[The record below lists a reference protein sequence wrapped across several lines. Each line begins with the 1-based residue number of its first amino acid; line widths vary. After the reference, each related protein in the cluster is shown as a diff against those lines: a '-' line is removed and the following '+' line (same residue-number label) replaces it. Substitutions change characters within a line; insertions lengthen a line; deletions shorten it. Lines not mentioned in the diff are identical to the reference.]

1 MSHFKERGKKNC
13 LNCGTVVQG
22 KYCHICGQEN
32 VEPKETIW
40 HLVSHFFRDITHFDG
55 NFFSTLKRLI
65 ARPGFL
71 SKEYMLGRR
80 ASYINPVRMYIFTSA
95 FFFLI
100 FFNFFKS
107 EGVKINSSSD
117 IFKKTIPEVDKM
129 DSSAF
134 ADFTR
139 KINRE
144 DGKKDVP
151 MTRQQFKI
159 FADSAFE
166 KGRINLAGIKYRSK
180 AEYDSV
186 LLTGTKK
193 HNWVQRQFIYKI
205 IAVNEKYKNNA
216 IGLLKAFRESLLH
229 SLPQMLF
236 ISLPLLALLL
246 KWLYFRRKEFYY
258 VNHAI
263 FSIHLYIFFF
273 IALLIIL
280 SFDKLGGMTGWSVF
294 RYFNFALYLSM
305 FFYTYKAM
313 RKFYGQR
320 RAKTIFKYGLLLFSF
335 LIMMILLFTFFLFFS
350 FFTI

>member
-1 MSHFKERGKKNC
+1 MSHFKERKEKNC
-13 LNCGTVVQG
+13 LNCGIVVQG

-32 VEPKETIW
+32 IEPKETIL

-65 ARPGFL
+65 ARPGLL

-100 FFNFFKS
+100 FFNFFKI
-107 EGVKINSSSD
+107 EGVRINPNSD
-117 IFKKTIPEVDKM
+117 INKKTIAEIDRM

-139 KINRE
+139 NINRE
-144 DGKKDVP
+144 EGKKDEP

-159 FADSAFE
+159 FADNAFE
-166 KGRINLAGIKYRSK
+166 KGSINIAGIKYSSK

-193 HNWVQRQFIYKI
+193 HNWLQRQFIYKI
-205 IAVNEKYKNNA
+205 VAVKEKYKNNA
-216 IGLLKAFRESLLH
+216 SGLLKAFRESLLH
-229 SLPQMLF
+229 SLLQMLF

-263 FSIHLYIFFF
+263 FSIHLYIFIF
-273 IALLIIL
+273 IALLFIL
-280 SFDKLGGMTGWSVF
+280 SFDKLAGLMGWGVF
-294 RYFNFALYLSM
+294 SYLNFALYFSM

-320 RAKTIFKYGLLLFSF
+320 RGKTIAKYGLLLFLF
-335 LIMMILLFTFFLFFS
+335 FIMMLLLLSFFRFFS